1 MWIDED
7 ETVFSA
13 LWAKRNDDGLA
24 VAQGQRRMTYKE
36 LYQLCVDFA
45 HTIEQAPSSVVVLM
59 MPSSPDYVAAFFAT
73 LGLGRSA
80 YPVSVDSTAAE
91 LRSALEK
98 TRASTVVTT
107 HRLSGEYVSSLP
119 SGTQILAV
127 NDLTKGQKTQ
137 PQLFARA
144 NQGKIYLNTS
154 GSTSKHKIVEL
165 SQRGLL
171 INAADWIEIALDPAR
186 HGRVLVTLPA
196 ATSFATVVF
205 LTCVRLGWTI
215 HLPTGMFLLQEVI
228 STIHQERITHMI
240 SIGSM
245 LNLISS
251 EMSRLQDPELDLT
264 SLEFVGIG
272 GNGARADT
280 MRSLMRLFPN
290 AGMSPGYGLTE
301 ATCMVATIPPRV
313 SRESPELFEEKIRSA
328 GLAFPSQMIRILVDG
343 EHTTHRDVVGE
354 ICLRGPSLM
363 VSYLDQPE
371 VTAET
376 IRDGWLHTGDLGY
389 LDKDG
394 FLYIVGRRKNI
405 IKSGGYT
412 IYPEEVEQ
420 VLSSHPRIKE
430 CLVRGIPDEEMDE
443 KVVADIQVADVDV
456 DTRELR
462 LWCRERLTPYKIPSE
477 FNFVVEL
484 MRTKTGKVK
493 RNARPDA

>member
-1 MWIDED
+1 MSVDD
-7 ETVFSA
+7 TVFSV
-13 LWAKRNDDGLA
+13 LWDKRDDDGLA
-24 VAQGQRRMTYKE
+24 VVQGQRRVTYGE
-36 LYQLCVDFA
+36 LCQLCVNSA
-45 HTIEQAPSSVVVLM
+45 HAIDRTPSSVVVLM
-59 MPSSPDYVAAFFAT
+59 MPSSPDYVAALFAT
-73 LGLGRSA
+73 LGLGRTI
-80 YPVSVDSTAAE
+80 YPVSADSTAAE
-91 LRSALEK
+91 LRSALER
-98 TRASTVVTT
+98 TGASAVVTT
-107 HRLSGEYVSSLP
+107 RRLSDEYVSSLP
-119 SGTQILAV
+119 SGTQVLV
-127 NDLTKGQKTQ
+127 PDDRTKGQEAQ

-144 NQGKIYLNTS
+144 SQGRVYLNTS

-196 ATSFATVVF
+196 ATSFTTVVF
-205 LTCVRLGWTI
+205 VTCARLGWTI
-215 HLPTGMFLLQEVI
+215 HLPTGMFLLQEVV
-228 STIHQERITHMI
+228 STIHRERITHMI

-251 EMSRLQDPELDLT
+251 EMSRLQDPKLDLT

-313 SRESPELFEEKIRSA
+313 SRESPELFEEKIGAA
-328 GLAFPSQMIRILVDG
+328 GLAFPSQVIRILVDG
-343 EHTTHRDVVGE
+343 EYTTLRNVVGE
-354 ICLRGPSLM
+354 ICLGGPSLM
-363 VSYLDQPE
+363 VGYLDQPE

-394 FLYIVGRRKNI
+394 FLYIAGRRKNI

-412 IYPEEVEQ
+412 IYPEEIEQ
-420 VLSSHPRIKE
+420 VLSAHPRVKE
-430 CLVRGIPDEEMDE
+430 CIVRGVPDEEMDE
-443 KVVADIQVADVDV
+443 KVVADVRAEDADV

-462 LWCRERLTPYKIPSE
+462 LWCRERLTPYKVPSE
-477 FNFVVEL
+477 FNFVAEL
-484 MRTKTGKVK
+484 MKTKTEKVK
-493 RNARPDA
+493 RNV